1 MKHFREPFH
10 VDFHSERGEVSIHV
24 TDADDNEVWYADT
37 DMVNELVEDGFL
49 DTRGFIMGRNARPDV
64 LENSVIDYL
73 RSVGIIAD
81 RSEKPSRHASLPT
94 TVYDDAQDLYDENP
108 HGRRRNPG
116 DVHIDIHSH
125 NTRGSHVRA
134 KNPRPSYQVI
144 VSNVGTLCDTYDR
157 NEALDYYK
165 HAVAEVSSP
174 RARVSGETVTLFF
187 DGEILK
193 EYQNEFQS
201 KRLGTRHENPTRED
215 VDGWIDHYRTSMEKR
230 IDGVPEKAHYVVKI
244 VTKDDQDAWLRVGKG
259 TKFDTD
265 PAKARVYRN
274 GDKANEAA
282 TKVANWLKKKQP
294 AKWKKIATISA
305 EPKK

>member
-49 DTRGFIMGRNARPDV
+49 DSRGFIMGRNVRPDV
-64 LENSVIDYL
+64 LERSVISYL
-73 RSVGIIAD
+73 RSVGIIPD
-81 RSEKPSRHASLPT
+81 LSEKPSRHAPLPT
-94 TVYDDAQDLYDENP
+94 TVYDDARDLHDENP
-108 HGRRRNPG
+108 CGHRRNPG
-116 DVHIDIHSH
+116 DVHIDIQSH

-134 KNPRPSYQVI
+134 KNPVRKLWVI
-144 VSNVGTLCDTYDR
+144 QWFNEDHPVEPMWMERTSFEGTHDEAMETLNILQKKQPHIEFRLAEDR
-157 NEALDYYK
+157 LR
-165 HAVAEVSSP
+165 S
-174 RARVSGETVTLFF
+174 RR
-187 DGEILK
+187 
-193 EYQNEFQS
+193 
-201 KRLGTRHENPTRED
+201 ENPTRED

-244 VTKDDQDAWLRVGKG
+244 VTKEDQDAWLRVGKG